1 MSAEEATAATRRP
14 ESLRALFLAFTWLA
28 LQGFGGVLAVAQ
40 RELVEKHRWLTRE
53 DFVETL
59 AIAQV
64 LPGPNIVNISLMLG
78 DRFFGLRGAFV
89 AMAGMLLAP
98 SVIVLALAV
107 LYGHLA
113 THPVVVDALR
123 GMGIVAAGLIL
134 ATGVKLLS
142 SLKKNPIGRWPS
154 LLLAALTVAAM
165 VWLKIPLPWLVLVL
179 GGAGMALAWRKV

>member
-1 MSAEEATAATRRP
+1 LSEEAAAATRRP
-14 ESLRALFLAFTWLA
+14 ESLRALFIAFTWLA
-28 LQGFGGVLAVAQ
+28 LQGFAGVLAVAQ

-89 AMAGMLLAP
+89 AMAGMLMAP
-98 SVIVLALAV
+98 SVIVIALAV

-142 SLKKNPIGRWPS
+142 SLKKNPIGLAPA
-154 LLLAALTVAAM
+154 LLLAALTVVAM

-179 GGAGMALAWRKV
+179 GGTGMALAWRKL